1 MTEPNAQTKIIE
13 RDIARL
19 ADDHQKLNER
29 FDRHLEIYAQN
40 GKELSALKVEVG
52 QLVNVIKNMEY
63 SHGKNNDNQWVE
75 IKQNT
80 SDINTIKIEIGKLG
94 VKIGM
99 WAALG
104 ATASSSVV
112 VFLMEKILL

>member
-1 MTEPNAQTKIIE
+1 MEQANGQTKLIE

-19 ADDHQKLNER
+19 AEDHTKLNER

-40 GKELSALKVEVG
+40 GKELASLKVSVDN
-52 QLVNVIKNMEY
+52 LIK
-63 SHGKNNDNQWVE
+63 SIASNDKSYDVTNSNQWNE

-80 SDINTIKIEIGKLG
+80 HDINTVKIELGKMG

-99 WAALG
+99 WAAVG
-104 ATASSSVV
+104 ATASSAVV
-112 VFLMEKILL
+112 VFLMEKTLM